1 MAEYSLSESI
11 DKDRIFIVKRSEL
24 DSRLEPKFYTQKYI
38 DNENRLKSSK
48 YTVCHLLE
56 VTDKISDGTHF
67 TPNYKDEGIKFIS
80 VKDVRKSSINLND
93 TKFISEEEAD
103 KLDKRCKPQL
113 NDVLLTKI
121 GATFGFAATVESTE
135 RFQIFVSLALL
146 RPNSKIIPHF
156 LEIFLNT
163 DLAYIQYDRV
173 IKGAGVPDLHLEDIR
188 KVKISLP
195 PKEIQQEIVNR
206 YHEALNNKQQKEKEA
221 RDLLN
226 GIDDYLLNEL
236 GITLPQK
243 QNNLQSRIFTTSFS
257 EVTGSRF
264 DPKPYESFTKQ
275 LRDAITKSQYM
286 SVPLRSLITSSK
298 AGDWGNEDS
307 ENFDNKYSRCI
318 VIRATEFD
326 NVYNLKLDNSRA
338 KFRLIEKK
346 KLEKLDIKPN
356 DLLIEKSGG
365 SPDQPVGRVALI
377 TKELFDA
384 NELCYSNFIHKISV
398 DTEKINPEYLFYFL
412 KTIHS
417 IGLTESMQSQ
427 TNGIRNLI
435 MSNYFKQQIVIPIDE
450 NGEID
455 MDKQISLAKEIK
467 DLKQKANALEQKAAS
482 IIDEAK
488 AEIEKLILG

>member
-1 MAEYSLSESI
+1 MAEYSLSDSI

-24 DSRLEPKFYTQKYI
+24 DFRLEPKFYTQKYI

-67 TPNYKDEGIKFIS
+67 TPNYKEEGIKFIS

-121 GATFGFAATVESTE
+121 GATFGFAATVETTE

-146 RPNSKIIPHF
+146 RPNSKIIPQF

-195 PKEIQQEIVNR
+195 PKKIQQEIVNR

-221 RDLLN
+221 QDLLN
-226 GIDDYLLNEL
+226 GIDDYLLKEL
-236 GITLPQK
+236 GITLPQR
-243 QNNLQSRIFTTSFS
+243 QNDLQSRIFTISFS

-264 DPKPYESFTKQ
+264 DPLIFSKSILFLFESEFE
-275 LRDAITKSQYM
+275 Y
-286 SVPLRSLITSSK
+286 VPLMKCAYGFVSGFGAGRSEQIGEDNGVVQIRPTNINSQ
-298 AGDWGNEDS
+298 GNLK
-307 ENFDNKYSRCI
+307 FDK
-318 VIRATEFD
+318 
-326 NVYNLKLDNSRA
+326 NVYVPKNIIR
-338 KFRLIEKK
+338 
-346 KLEKLDIKPN
+346 
-356 DLLIEKSGG
+356 
-365 SPDQPVGRVALI
+365 
-377 TKELFDA
+377 
-384 NELCYSNFIHKISV
+384 SN
-398 DTEKINPEYLFYFL
+398 YFL
-412 KTIHS
+412 KHKDILFNNTNSQDLVGKTS
-417 IGLTESMQSQ
+417 IYENQLPEATF
-427 TNGIRNLI
+427 
-435 MSNYFKQQIVIPIDE
+435 SNHITKFSVNEDAVNPYY
-450 NGEID
+450 
-455 MDKQISLAKEIK
+455 LKEILNLYQRHRYFYSICTNWNNQSGVGIEL
-467 DLKQKANALEQKAAS
+467 LKQVRVPLPDLTVQNQIASYVLDLRNAARTIEQKAAS
-482 IIDEAK
+482 SFEFTK